1 MRQNQ
6 EAEQMEIS
14 IGNLVERLQ
23 KLSSSVI
30 SDVLDVSG
38 YTDQSL
44 SGTIRPLVP
53 TMRFAEPAMCFSGVT
68 ETPGDKTAALS
79 SFEIDQRIA
88 PAGKIGTDHVY
99 RYGE

>member
-44 SGTIRPLVP
+44 SGTIRPLRGARDVFF
-53 TMRFAEPAMCFSGVT
+53 R
-68 ETPGDKTAALS
+68 
-79 SFEIDQRIA
+79 RHRN
-88 PAGKIGTDHVY
+88 AG
-99 RYGE
+99 R